1 MKYRYLILALLAAA
15 LCFAAPA
22 LAAEQSPAHEVYPGA
37 PASIGIPGLTVEQ
50 QKALI
55 DIRAKHQKAF
65 LAQGQKLYQKR
76 AELNAVLAAP
86 EPDAKKAKALAA
98 EIGKL
103 LGEQYEHRI
112 AMQLELREKGL
123 AMPGMM
129 GGGMM
134 GGMMGGG
141 MMGGGMMGGMHG
153 GMMGGGMRGGM
164 MGPGMMGPG
173 MVSPMYDFEKS
184 DD

>member
-1 MKYRYLILALLAAA
+1 MKYWQTILALLAAA
-15 LCFAAPA
+15 VLCAAGPA
-22 LAAEQSPAHEVYPGA
+22 LAGEQPSTHETHSGTPAA
-37 PASIGIPGLTVEQ
+37 TAAPGLTVEQ

-65 LAQGQKLYQKR
+65 LSQGQKLYQKR

-86 EPDAKKAKALAA
+86 EPDARKAKALAA

-112 AMQLELREKGL
+112 AMQLELRQKGL
-123 AMPGMM
+123 AMPGMMGPGMGGGMM

-134 GGMMGGG
+134 GGMMGG
-141 MMGGGMMGGMHG
+141 MHG
-153 GMMGGGMRGGM
+153 GMMGGRGGM
-164 MGPGMMGPG
+164 MGPAMMGPG
-173 MVSPMYDFEKS
+173 MIAPMYDFEK
-184 DD
+184 DDD